1 MKEKYMKEAINQAKK
16 AYKKNEVPVGAVIVC
31 DNKIIAKSYNM
42 REKKKNA
49 IKHAE
54 IIAIAK
60 ACKKKKT
67 WKLDDCEIYVTMEP
81 CLMCFG
87 AIMQARIKK
96 IYYGIENEK
105 YGYHKFVNKKTIEN
119 LKIENEIMKKESLD
133 LVKVFFKNMR

>member
-1 MKEKYMKEAINQAKK
+1 MKEKYMTEAIKQEKK
-16 AYKKNEVPVGAVIVC
+16 AYNKKEVPVGAVIVC
-31 DNKIIAKSYNM
+31 NNKIIAKSYNM
-42 REKKKNA
+42 REKKKNV

-96 IYYGIENEK
+96 IYYGIQNEK
-105 YGYHKFVNKKTIEN
+105 YGIFTRKQICYE
-119 LKIENEIMKKESLD
+119 
-133 LVKVFFKNMR
+133 